1 MAETV
6 KRVQIVFQ
14 PSGRR
19 GEIEAGKS
27 VLEAARTLGVGI
39 EAACG
44 GARVCG
50 KCRVVVE
57 TGRFEKLKSS
67 VDKQIAKQ
75 YFEKIEGCSL
85 SLPKVNIKIDKLLRE
100 FILRGGFEV

>member
-1 MAETV
+1 MANT
-6 KRVQIVFQ
+6 VQIVFQ

-50 KCRVVVE
+50 KCRVIVE
-57 TGRFEKLKSS
+57 TGRFEKLNLVSS
-67 VDKQIAKQ
+67 ADHVSPVGDV
-75 YFEKIEGCSL
+75 E
-85 SLPKVNIKIDKLLRE
+85 
-100 FILRGGFEV
+100 